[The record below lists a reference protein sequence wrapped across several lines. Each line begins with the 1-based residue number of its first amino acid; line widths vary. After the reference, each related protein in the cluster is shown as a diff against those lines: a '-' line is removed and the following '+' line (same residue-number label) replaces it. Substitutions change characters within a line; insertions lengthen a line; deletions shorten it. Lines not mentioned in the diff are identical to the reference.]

1 MLSLFSIKNYQIMKN
16 QLSKKSPTTGMEY
29 VDDAKKNFLDSMVQS
44 IHDPNNQELQSLAL
58 AHQFLVAIDKQRE
71 AKGMTK
77 SELAQ
82 LVGTTPSF
90 LTQLNTGVRTPS
102 FRMIQALGTA
112 LDIDFVIQVK
122 SKTSKRSLKNHKLTS

>member
-1 MLSLFSIKNYQIMKN
+1 MKN
-16 QLSKKSPTTGMEY
+16 QLSKKSLATGMEY
-29 VDDAKKNFLDSMVQS
+29 VDESKKNFLDSMVQS
-44 IHDPNNQELQSLAL
+44 IHDPNNHELQSLAL

-71 AKGMTK
+71 AKGITK

-122 SKTSKRSLKNHKLTS
+122 SKTSKRSLTNHKLTS

>member
-1 MLSLFSIKNYQIMKN
+1 MRKTSL
-16 QLSKKSPTTGMEY
+16 KKSEHIAMEY
-29 VDDAKKNFLDSMVQS
+29 VDEAKRNFLDSIVQT
-44 IHDPNNQELQSLAL
+44 IHDPTNHELQSLSL

-71 AKGMTK
+71 AKGLTK

-90 LTQLNTGVRTPS
+90 LTQINTGIRIPS

-122 SKTSKRSLKNHKLTS
+122 SKSSKRSLKNHKLTS